1 MRSGRVLE
9 RDFFVLC
16 FHIKVF
22 RVLLTDLLGFV
33 GPQGARRGPNW
44 SLSGTLRGQ
53 IKGKFGALMATWFQG
68 APRGPKR
75 DQFGVILGCLLE
87 SF

>member
-1 MRSGRVLE
+1 MFSYRS
-9 RDFFVLC
+9 
-16 FHIKVF
+16 F

-33 GPQGARRGPNW
+33 GPQGARTSPNG

-68 APRGPKR
+68 ASRGPKR